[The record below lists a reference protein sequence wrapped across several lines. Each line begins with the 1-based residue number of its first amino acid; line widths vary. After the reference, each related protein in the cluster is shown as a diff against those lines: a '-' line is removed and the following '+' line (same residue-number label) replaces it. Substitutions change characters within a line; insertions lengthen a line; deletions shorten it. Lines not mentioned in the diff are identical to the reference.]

1 MITEK
6 DIEQF
11 QKRWGNGIVKI
22 SKMFLEK
29 EDYISETKQFI
40 SDLYSYSS
48 EKVLFKPTLAAENQ
62 FRLDKESALS
72 YFIGNNSEFK
82 EDSGFAIKGWTNVRW
97 FNAGIQIYENLAVSM
112 GNYYFTNEE
121 GELKVEFSIVYKKD
135 SENNLKI
142 ILHDSHLPYQK

>member
-11 QKRWGNGIVKI
+11 QKRWGDGIIKI
-22 SKMFLEK
+22 SKMFLDN

-48 EKVLFKPTLAAENQ
+48 EKVLFKPTLASESQ

-82 EDSGFAIKGWTNVRW
+82 EDSGFATKGWTNIRW
-97 FNAGIQIYENLAVSM
+97 FNAGIQLHNKLAISM
-112 GNYYFTNEE
+112 GNYYFTNED
-121 GELKVEFSIVYKKD
+121 GDLKVEFSIVYKRD
-135 SENNLKI
+135 TENNLKI